1 MTALPH
7 AEERGAQGEQGTR
20 NVTMVQAVQ
29 AALRDAMRADE
40 RVLLFGEDVGMG
52 GVFRASDG
60 LQAEFGEERVFDTPL
75 SEAGIVGMGIGL
87 ALAGMRP
94 VAEIQFAGFLYP
106 ALEQMGV
113 QLGRYRQRSQGR
125 YTVPMV
131 IRAPYGGGIHSP
143 ELHSESP
150 EGLVAALPG
159 IKVVVPSTPA
169 DAYGLLRAAVQDPDP
184 VVMFESIKLYR
195 SVRGD
200 LPGDGETVPIGQA
213 RLARRGDDCT
223 VLCYGGMVEVCE
235 RAADAA
241 HTAGI
246 RVEVLDLRS
255 LVPLDLDAIA
265 LSVTRTGRVV
275 IVHEAARRMGFGA
288 ELAAQIAE
296 RHHAHLLAPIVR
308 VAGWDAPYPP
318 FTSAE
323 AAYRPDARRV
333 ALAIR
338 RVMES

>member
-1 MTALPH
+1 MTAVP
-7 AEERGAQGEQGTR
+7 ATR
-20 NVTMVQAVQ
+20 TLTMVQAVQ
-29 AALRDAMRADE
+29 DALLEALAHDDSVM
-40 RVLLFGEDVGMG
+40 LFGEDVGMG

-60 LQAEFGEERVFDTPL
+60 LRERFGTERVFDTPL

-113 QLGRYRQRSQGR
+113 QLGRYRQRTQGR
-125 YTVPMV
+125 FSVPMV

-169 DAYGLLRAAVQDPDP
+169 DARGLLLSAIADPDP
-184 VVMFESIKLYR
+184 VMFFESIKLYR
-195 SVRGD
+195 SARGEVPTGYVP
-200 LPGDGETVPIGQA
+200 LPLGQA
-213 RLARRGDDCT
+213 RVVRGGSDCT
-223 VLCYGGMVEVCE
+223 VLCYGGMVEVCS
-235 RAADAA
+235 AAAQAA
-241 HTAGI
+241 ANAGI
-246 RVEVLDLRS
+246 EVEVIDLRS
-255 LVPLDLDAIA
+255 LVPLDLDTIGE
-265 LSVTRTGRVV
+265 SVQRTGRVV

-288 ELAAQIAE
+288 ELSAQIAE
-296 RHHAHLLAPIVR
+296 RWLPSLHAPVLR

-318 FTSAE
+318 FTSEE

-338 RVMES
+338 RVLDF

>member
-1 MTALPH
+1 MTAAP
-7 AEERGAQGEQGTR
+7 ATR
-20 NVTMVQAVQ
+20 TLTMVQAVQ
-29 AALRDAMRADE
+29 DALAQALEHDDSVM
-40 RVLLFGEDVGMG
+40 LFGEDVGMG

-60 LQAEFGEERVFDTPL
+60 LRERFGAERVFDTPL

-113 QLGRYRQRSQGR
+113 QLGRYRHRTQGR
-125 YTVPMV
+125 FSVPMV

-169 DAYGLLRAAVQDPDP
+169 DARGLLLSAIADPDP
-184 VVMFESIKLYR
+184 VMFFESIKLYR
-195 SVRGD
+195 SARGEVPTGYAP
-200 LPGDGETVPIGQA
+200 LPLGQA
-213 RLARRGDDCT
+213 RVVRSGHDCT
-223 VLCYGGMVEVCE
+223 VLCYGGMVEVCL
-235 RAADAA
+235 RAAQAA
-241 HTAGI
+241 QGAGI
-246 RVEVLDLRS
+246 EVEVIDLRT
-255 LVPLDLDAIA
+255 LVPLDLDTIGA
-265 LSVTRTGRVV
+265 SVQRTGRVV

-288 ELAAQIAE
+288 ELSAQIAE
-296 RHHAHLLAPIVR
+296 RWLPSLQAPVLR

-338 RVMES
+338 RVLEF

>member
-1 MTALPH
+1 MTAT
-7 AEERGAQGEQGTR
+7 ATR
-20 NVTMVQAVQ
+20 TLTMVQAVQ
-29 AALRDAMRADE
+29 DALGQAMEQDDS
-40 RVLLFGEDVGMG
+40 VMLFGEDVGMG

-60 LQAEFGEERVFDTPL
+60 LQARFGKDRVFDTPL

-94 VAEIQFAGFLYP
+94 VAEIQFAGFLFP

-113 QLGRYRQRSQGR
+113 QLGRYRHRTQGR
-125 YTVPMV
+125 FTVPMV

-169 DAYGLLRAAVQDPDP
+169 DARGLLLSAIADPDP
-184 VVMFESIKLYR
+184 VMFLESIKLYR
-195 SVRGD
+195 SVRGEV
-200 LPGDGETVPIGQA
+200 GEGNTTVPLGKA
-213 RLARRGDDCT
+213 RVARAGNDCT
-223 VLCYGGMVEVCE
+223 VLCYGGMVEVCL
-235 RAADAA
+235 AAAQAA
-241 HTAGI
+241 AGAGI
-246 RVEVLDLRS
+246 GVEVIDLRS
-255 LVPLDLDAIA
+255 LVPLDLETIGE
-265 LSVTRTGRVV
+265 SVTRTGRVV

-288 ELAAQIAE
+288 ELSAQIAE
-296 RHHAHLLAPIVR
+296 RHIGALQAPIVR

-318 FTSAE
+318 FTAIE

-338 RVMES
+338 KVLDY

>member
-1 MTALPH
+1 MTATAL
-7 AEERGAQGEQGTR
+7 RSL
-20 NVTMVQAVQ
+20 TMVQAIN
-29 AALRDAMRADE
+29 AALSEALASDD
-40 RVLLFGEDVGMG
+40 RVMLFGEDVGMG

-60 LQAEFGEERVFDTPL
+60 LRERFGQERVFDTPL

-113 QLGRYRQRSQGR
+113 QLGRYRQRTQGR
-125 YTVPMV
+125 FSVGMV

-143 ELHSESP
+143 ELHSESL

-159 IKVVVPSTPA
+159 IKVVIPSTPA
-169 DAYGLLRAAVQDPDP
+169 DARGLLLAAVADPDP
-184 VVMFESIKLYR
+184 VMFFESIKLYR
-195 SVRGD
+195 SARGEVD
-200 LPGDGETVPIGQA
+200 TAAAPVPLGKA
-213 RLARRGDDCT
+213 RVARSGNDCT
-223 VLCYGGMVEVCE
+223 VLCYGGMVEVCL
-235 RAADAA
+235 AAAQAA
-241 HTAGI
+241 ATAGI
-246 RVEVLDLRS
+246 EVEVIDLRS
-255 LVPLDLDAIA
+255 LVPLDIDTIGD
-265 LSVTRTGRVV
+265 SVQRTGRVV

-288 ELAAQIAE
+288 ELSAQIAE
-296 RHHAHLLAPIVR
+296 RFLPSLHAPIVR

-318 FTSAE
+318 FTSVE

-338 RVMES
+338 KVLDF

>member
-1 MTALPH
+1 MNAV
-7 AEERGAQGEQGTR
+7 ATR
-20 NVTMVQAVQ
+20 TMTMVQAVQ
-29 AALRDAMRADE
+29 DALATALATDD
-40 RVLLFGEDVGMG
+40 RVMLFGEDVGMG

-60 LQAEFGEERVFDTPL
+60 LRERFGEERVFDTPL

-150 EGLVAALPG
+150 EGLVTALPG
-159 IKVVVPSTPA
+159 IKVVIPSTPA
-169 DAYGLLRAAVQDPDP
+169 DARGLLLSAIEDPDP
-184 VVMFESIKLYR
+184 VMFFESIKLYR
-195 SVRGD
+195 SVKGEVGTEAVPLGKARIAR
-200 LPGDGETVPIGQA
+200 PGS
-213 RLARRGDDCT
+213 DCT
-223 VLCYGGMVEVCE
+223 VLCYGGMVEVCLT
-235 RAADAA
+235 AAQAA
-241 HTAGI
+241 EKAGI
-246 RVEVLDLRS
+246 EVEVIDLRS
-255 LVPLDLDAIA
+255 LVPLDLETIGR
-265 LSVTRTGRVV
+265 SVTRTGRVV

-288 ELAAQIAE
+288 ELSAQIAE
-296 RHHAHLLAPIVR
+296 RFLPSLHAPVLR

-318 FTSAE
+318 FTSEE

-338 RVMES
+338 KVLDF

>member
-1 MTALPH
+1 MTAV
-7 AEERGAQGEQGTR
+7 ATR
-20 NVTMVQAVQ
+20 TMTMVQAVQ
-29 AALRDAMRADE
+29 DALATALAADD
-40 RVLLFGEDVGMG
+40 RVMLFGEDVGMG

-60 LQAEFGEERVFDTPL
+60 LRERFGEDRVFDTPL

-113 QLGRYRQRSQGR
+113 QLGRYRQRSQSR

-159 IKVVVPSTPA
+159 IKVVIPSTPA
-169 DAYGLLRAAVQDPDP
+169 DARGLLLSAIEDPDP
-184 VVMFESIKLYR
+184 VMFFESIKLYR
-195 SVRGD
+195 SVKGEVGTEAVPLGKARIAR
-200 LPGDGETVPIGQA
+200 PGS
-213 RLARRGDDCT
+213 DCT
-223 VLCYGGMVEVCE
+223 VLCYGGMVEVCLT
-235 RAADAA
+235 AAQAA
-241 HTAGI
+241 EKAGI
-246 RVEVLDLRS
+246 EVEVIDLRS
-255 LVPLDLDAIA
+255 LVPLDLETIGR
-265 LSVTRTGRVV
+265 SVTRTGRVV

-288 ELAAQIAE
+288 ELSAQIAE
-296 RHHAHLLAPIVR
+296 RFLPSLHAPVLR

-318 FTSAE
+318 FTSEE

-338 RVMES
+338 KVLDF